1 MKKYSIE
8 LLKQYHKELFINIVL
23 LLTVCVLSIAGPVIL
38 KNGLNDIYNST
49 SILKTLFKYACVLFG
64 LYLFK
69 FMQNRFKFWFG
80 LKFKKN
86 EFQKLYNEF
95 FHMNYDAIQD
105 KEPTYIMERIENTVQ
120 TVFNFFSAS
129 LTGLLVSMIIS
140 ITALCLIFTI
150 NKTLFIFYLIQIP
163 LQYIGFKKLL
173 NGEKSRL
180 TLLSKD
186 LQTKRAICKKNLKV
200 IVSSPENM
208 KQLADKKGIK
218 DLIVN
223 NFACVLNAEKKGN
236 QYAMDVCVILDFI
249 ASTLKNASYIIIVI
263 YFGTKI
269 ISFGDLAFLML
280 INDMYYSSL
289 SDMLNLQIDMRELA
303 GALDFVDIDLRY
315 NVESN
320 GNVRIEHVNEI
331 TIESKSIGYEDNI
344 LLANVFAKFDV
355 GDIVFLTG
363 ESGRGK
369 STIAKMIAKL
379 NLNDGVKINNYDIKD
394 INNEDVRKKILYI
407 SQKTELLPTSIINN
421 ITLGEHYSDDVLDNL
436 YAEPFMD
443 KIIDL
448 GLDTEIQENRANIS
462 GGDAQKII
470 LARTILMDPDV
481 LILDE
486 SFNSIDFETG
496 KDIMT
501 YIRDKFNG
509 RIIILISHSQEYRY
523 LCNKECKIMDKHLII
538 NDIL

>member
-1 MKKYSIE
+1 
-8 LLKQYHKELFINIVL
+8 
-23 LLTVCVLSIAGPVIL
+23 
-38 KNGLNDIYNST
+38 
-49 SILKTLFKYACVLFG
+49 
-64 LYLFK
+64 
-69 FMQNRFKFWFG
+69 
-80 LKFKKN
+80 
-86 EFQKLYNEF
+86 
-95 FHMNYDAIQD
+95 
-105 KEPTYIMERIENTVQ
+105 
-120 TVFNFFSAS
+120 
-129 LTGLLVSMIIS
+129 MIIS

-223 NFACVLNAEKKGN
+223 NFDCVLNAEKKGN

-249 ASTLKNASYIIIVI
+249 ASTLKNASYIIIVL

-344 LLANVFAKFDV
+344 LLADVFAKFDV

>member
-1 MKKYSIE
+1 
-8 LLKQYHKELFINIVL
+8 
-23 LLTVCVLSIAGPVIL
+23 
-38 KNGLNDIYNST
+38 
-49 SILKTLFKYACVLFG
+49 
-64 LYLFK
+64 
-69 FMQNRFKFWFG
+69 
-80 LKFKKN
+80 
-86 EFQKLYNEF
+86 
-95 FHMNYDAIQD
+95 
-105 KEPTYIMERIENTVQ
+105 
-120 TVFNFFSAS
+120 
-129 LTGLLVSMIIS
+129 
-140 ITALCLIFTI
+140 
-150 NKTLFIFYLIQIP
+150 
-163 LQYIGFKKLL
+163 
-173 NGEKSRL
+173 
-180 TLLSKD
+180 
-186 LQTKRAICKKNLKV
+186 
-200 IVSSPENM
+200 
-208 KQLADKKGIK
+208 
-218 DLIVN
+218 
-223 NFACVLNAEKKGN
+223 
-236 QYAMDVCVILDFI
+236 MDVCVILDFI
-249 ASTLKNASYIIIVI
+249 ASTLKNASYIIIVL

-344 LLANVFAKFDV
+344 LLADVFAKFDV

-448 GLDTEIQENRANIS
+448 GLDTEIQE
-462 GGDAQKII
+462 
-470 LARTILMDPDV
+470 ARWLMGSYP
-481 LILDE
+481 
-486 SFNSIDFETG
+486 FELLSL
-496 KDIMT
+496 
-501 YIRDKFNG
+501 FP
-509 RIIILISHSQEYRY
+509 
-523 LCNKECKIMDKHLII
+523 
-538 NDIL
+538 